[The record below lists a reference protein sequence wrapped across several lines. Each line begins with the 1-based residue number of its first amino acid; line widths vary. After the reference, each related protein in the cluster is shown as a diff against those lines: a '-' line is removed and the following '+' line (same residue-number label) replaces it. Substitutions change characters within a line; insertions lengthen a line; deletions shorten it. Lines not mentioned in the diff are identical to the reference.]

1 MHEANEELQEEKQ
14 SPARKAKGKPGNIRR
29 TGEKVEGQDD
39 MQTFKPSIEMEK
51 NCDENDFENGM
62 DVGATRLVRSH
73 LNIAFSSLANQTR
86 DNTILLKPLL
96 C

>member
-1 MHEANEELQEEKQ
+1 MHEANEELQEKNKALREKQ
-14 SPARKAKGKPGNIRR
+14 KENQE
-29 TGEKVEGQDD
+29 TLEELEKVEGQDD

-86 DNTILLKPLL
+86 DNTIFLKPLL